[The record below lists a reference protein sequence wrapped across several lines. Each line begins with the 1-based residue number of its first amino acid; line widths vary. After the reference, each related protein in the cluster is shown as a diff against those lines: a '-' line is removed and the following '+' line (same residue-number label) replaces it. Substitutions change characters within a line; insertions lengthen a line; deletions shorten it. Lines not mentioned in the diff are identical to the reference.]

1 MPSVRLL
8 TDMMPAPSSQSS
20 GSISLARRPPRSTSE
35 YLNFFVDD
43 LSSWDGNGAPDLA
56 RRHAADPV
64 FGVGHIGGIGLVDF
78 ALLDARILDG

>member
-8 TDMMPAPSSQSS
+8 TDMIPAPSSQSS
-20 GSISLARRPPRSTSE
+20 GSMASAFDLGVLEFFCGRSQQ
-35 YLNFFVDD
+35 L
-43 LSSWDGNGAPDLA
+43 GRNGAPDLA
-56 RRHAADPV
+56 CRHAADPV